1 MFAPK
6 LYTVY
11 KIPLKDI
18 YEADFDM
25 NLPSAELRKYK
36 IRQQDGSLLRQLR
49 LISGDED
56 RFNRYIIFVNI
67 DKKDDQIIKDIV
79 LNGFTLNGTHFSMS
93 ERSASMTRTGI
104 LSFVDDSVIEELD
117 RRITMGI
124 TFDKIVLSKYYA
136 YRGLLL
142 SACHMLEG
150 FMPKI
155 IVVPDYEGLVKDQHI
170 KYAYD
175 DSIEF
180 VDSEGRDRT
189 WVQKNIGQKVADI
202 EINAFDGCGIHHPSI
217 SRQVEEILSAESMTS
232 ILWRMPY
239 IKGVTHEMDYEA
251 FFESNGI
258 HQICDIW
265 GVWHDF
271 SEPMIILTE
280 SMYKGFKYFKTYGD
294 ERDWE
299 LYWDRFEQY
308 QHCIGIA
315 KWNFTAE
322 EEPVYTRGNYQIL
335 QDLDLPYE
343 EFRTLANDSVEWV
356 DKIIHGDPLHTYCF
370 LGMYA
375 DKHKAKNDYVAAIL
389 KNPEMIKEASV
400 KGYLLNLLAKY
411 KNEMKCGKL
420 WIKATFKFLAPDLI
434 MLMQHIGGMELT
446 GCLEADEFYAHSKNG
461 IYDGEFLIERNPH
474 ICKSEHVVLNGIHN
488 EMTSIYCSH
497 LDNVC
502 MINSKSITPQRL
514 NGADFDGDLVL
525 VVDNKLMMKG
535 VDRGAPVVLDME
547 DKITAMAEEDTAE
560 NRAALVLRTIN
571 SLIGETS
578 NCATGYHN
586 KQPKSEEVRKKYES
600 YVDLL
605 SIVNGKAIDYAKTG
619 VLYNIPK
626 HIAKYSKPLPYF
638 MKYASDYYGSL
649 NTFSH
654 APSNMNRLCK
664 DLEAWFK
671 TQRYSS
677 GSRDFDWTIMIDP
690 SIDVEE
696 ELQKQ
701 INAIYL
707 EFCKEMSSLQHDQMR
722 VRKYGDENL
731 TSYDA
736 QNFTINWGYYY
747 DKYRDR
753 CLEICPDIKKLANAT
768 VLTCY
773 QYHPRKNNT
782 KFMWRVAG
790 EGIVSNIAQTKFLLP
805 IRDKAG
811 EYEYLGKKYSFE
823 IIQGVDEV

>member
-18 YEADFDM
+18 YDADFDM
-25 NLPSAELRKYK
+25 NLHPAELKKYK

-49 LISGDED
+49 LISGDEG

-117 RRITMGI
+117 RRIAMGI

-155 IVVPDYEGLVKDQHI
+155 IVVPDYEGVVRDQHI

-175 DSIEF
+175 DTIEF

-217 SRQVEEILSAESMTS
+217 SRQVEEILGSGSMTS

-258 HQICDIW
+258 HQIRDIW
-265 GVWHDF
+265 GIWHDF

-280 SMYKGFKYFKTYGD
+280 SMYKGYKYFKTYGD

-299 LYWDRFEQY
+299 LYWNRFEQH

-343 EFRTLANDSVEWV
+343 EFRTLANDSVEWA

-400 KGYLLNLLAKY
+400 KGYLLNLLTKY

-420 WIKATFKFLAPDLI
+420 WLKATFKFLAPDLI

-446 GCLEADEFYAHSKNG
+446 GCLEADEFYAHNKDGVYN
-461 IYDGEFLIERNPH
+461 GEFLIERNPH
-474 ICKSEHVVLNGIHN
+474 ICKSEHCILRGVTN
-488 EMTSIYCSH
+488 EMISVYCSH

-502 MINSKSITPQRL
+502 MVNSKSITPQRL
-514 NGADFDGDLVL
+514 NGADYPL
-525 VVDNKLMMKG
+525 NS
-535 VDRGAPVVLDME
+535 P
-547 DKITAMAEEDTAE
+547 
-560 NRAALVLRTIN
+560 AL
-571 SLIGETS
+571 
-578 NCATGYHN
+578 
-586 KQPKSEEVRKKYES
+586 
-600 YVDLL
+600 
-605 SIVNGKAIDYAKTG
+605 
-619 VLYNIPK
+619 
-626 HIAKYSKPLPYF
+626 
-638 MKYASDYYGSL
+638 
-649 NTFSH
+649 
-654 APSNMNRLCK
+654 
-664 DLEAWFK
+664 
-671 TQRYSS
+671 
-677 GSRDFDWTIMIDP
+677 
-690 SIDVEE
+690 
-696 ELQKQ
+696 
-701 INAIYL
+701 
-707 EFCKEMSSLQHDQMR
+707 
-722 VRKYGDENL
+722 
-731 TSYDA
+731 
-736 QNFTINWGYYY
+736 
-747 DKYRDR
+747 
-753 CLEICPDIKKLANAT
+753 
-768 VLTCY
+768 
-773 QYHPRKNNT
+773 
-782 KFMWRVAG
+782 
-790 EGIVSNIAQTKFLLP
+790 
-805 IRDKAG
+805 
-811 EYEYLGKKYSFE
+811 
-823 IIQGVDEV
+823 

>member
-11 KIPLKDI
+11 KISLKDI
-18 YEADFDM
+18 VEADYHIIAS
-25 NLPSAELRKYK
+25 PAELRKYK
-36 IRQQDGSLLRQLR
+36 IRQQDSALLRQLR
-49 LISGDED
+49 IITCNDGQ
-56 RFNRYIIFVNI
+56 FNPYIVFVNI
-67 DKKDDQIIKDIV
+67 DKKDEDIIHHVV
-79 LNGFTLNGTHFSMS
+79 LHGFSINDVHFSMS

-104 LSFVDDSVIEELD
+104 LSFVDDSVIDELN
-117 RRITMGI
+117 RRVNMDI

-136 YRGLLL
+136 YRGLNL
-142 SACHMLEG
+142 SASHMLEG
-150 FMPKI
+150 FRPKI
-155 IVVPDYEGLVKDQHI
+155 IVVPDYETTIPNQHI

-175 DSIEF
+175 DTVEF

-189 WVQKNIGQKVADI
+189 WTQKNIGQKVADI
-202 EINAFDGCGIHHPSI
+202 EINAFDGCGIHHPAI
-217 SRQVEEILSAESMTS
+217 SRQVEEILDTDNMTS
-232 ILWRMPY
+232 ILWRAPY
-239 IKGVTHEMDYEA
+239 IKGVTHELDYES
-251 FFESNGI
+251 FLESHGI
-258 HQICDIW
+258 HQIKDIW

-271 SEPMIILTE
+271 SEPMMILTE
-280 SMYKGFKYFKTYGD
+280 SMYKGYKYFKTYGD

-299 LYWDRFEQY
+299 LYWERFEKY

-322 EEPVYTRGNYQIL
+322 EEPTYTRGNYQIL
-335 QDLDLPYE
+335 QDLDLPYDK
-343 EFRTLANDSVEWV
+343 FRSLANESVEWV

-389 KNPEMIKEASV
+389 KNPEMIKEPSV
-400 KGYLLNLLAKY
+400 KSYLLNLLAKY

-420 WIKATFKFLAPDLI
+420 WLRATFKFLAPDLI
-434 MLMQHIGGMELT
+434 MLMQHIGGLDPT
-446 GCLEADEFYAHSKNG
+446 GCLESDEFYAHGKSG
-461 IYDGEFLIERNPH
+461 VYDGEFLIERNPH
-474 ICKSEHVVLNGIHN
+474 ICKSEHCILRGVTN
-488 EMTSIYCSH
+488 ELIATYCSH

-502 MINSKSITPQRL
+502 MVNSKSITPQRL
-514 NGADFDGDLVL
+514 NGADYDGDLVL
-525 VVDNKLMMKG
+525 VVDNKLMMEG
-535 VDRGAPVVLDME
+535 VDRNAPVVLDME

-560 NRAALVLRTIN
+560 TRAALVLRTIN

-586 KQPKSEEVRKKYES
+586 KKPKSEEIKKKYES

-605 SIVNGKAIDYAKTG
+605 SVVNGKAIDYAKTG

-638 MKYASDYYGSL
+638 MKYASDYYGTL

-664 DLEAWFK
+664 DLEGWFK

-677 GSRDFDWTIMIDP
+677 GSRDFDWQIMIDAD
-690 SIDVEE
+690 IEVEE
-696 ELQKQ
+696 NLQSQ
-701 INAIYL
+701 INEIYL
-707 EFCKEMSSLQHDQMR
+707 EFCKEMSSLQHDQMKI
-722 VRKYGDENL
+722 RKYGDEHL

-753 CLEICPDIKKLANAT
+753 CVELCSDIKKLANAA
-768 VLTCY
+768 VFACY
-773 QYHPRKNNT
+773 KYHPQKHNT
-782 KFMWRVAG
+782 KFMWRIAG
-790 EGIVSNIAQTKFLLP
+790 EGIVKNIKQTEFLLP
-805 IRDKAG
+805 IRDDQGK
-811 EYEYLGKKYSFE
+811 YEYLGKKYSFE
-823 IIQGVDEV
+823 IIKGVDA